1 MFSRKTRNWKLKQL
15 RMFDHYFCENVLN
28 ASKEIVVLGCT
39 CTPLMC
45 NAGLSAITRITTRTG
60 IEERWREDNFK

>member
-1 MFSRKTRNWKLKQL
+1 MLLQSAACGLETNCLVEKHETKKLKQP
-15 RMFDHYFCENVLN
+15 RKFDHYFCENVLN

-45 NAGLSAITRITTRTG
+45 NAG
-60 IEERWREDNFK
+60 